1 VDPTE
6 ATRQCREAEK
16 SGDPP
21 HALIG
26 GNRETVAD
34 NGQPRPV
41 PLSFRLLERPR
52 TTTRRNLLSGVLA
65 VVALAASP
73 VAGAEEM
80 ATVMGN
86 EVIRAEANAGASAVG
101 TLAQG
106 SSVHLLE
113 RKGFWVRVKSG
124 AGTGWLKLSGL
135 SLQSQKSAS
144 SALPISASGRIGSG
158 NVVSATG
165 TRGISGEALVSARP
179 DVAGVHQLQ
188 RNAVS
193 SAEADRFASEGQLV
207 SRNLDYVRSAG
218 SAPAARPPQGQG
230 SGG

>member
-1 VDPTE
+1 
-6 ATRQCREAEK
+6 
-16 SGDPP
+16 
-21 HALIG
+21 
-26 GNRETVAD
+26 
-34 NGQPRPV
+34 
-41 PLSFRLLERPR
+41 
-52 TTTRRNLLSGVLA
+52 LLSGVLA
-65 VVALAASP
+65 VVVLAASP
-73 VAGAEEM
+73 VASGEEI

-86 EVIRAEANAGASAVG
+86 EVIRAEANAGATVVG

-144 SALPISASGRIGSG
+144 LALPISASGRLGSG

-165 TRGISGEALVSARP
+165 TRGISSEALLSARP

-193 SAEADRFASEGQLV
+193 SADAGRFASEGRLV
-207 SRNLDYVRSAG
+207 SRNLDYVRSA
-218 SAPAARPPQGQG
+218 SSSPASRPPPQVQG
-230 SGG
+230 GGG

>member
-1 VDPTE
+1 MDPTE

-21 HALIG
+21 AALIG

-65 VVALAASP
+65 VVVLAASP

-86 EVIRAEANAGASAVG
+86 EVIRAEANAGASVVG

-106 SSVHLLE
+106 SSVHLL
-113 RKGFWVRVKSG
+113 
-124 AGTGWLKLSGL
+124 
-135 SLQSQKSAS
+135 
-144 SALPISASGRIGSG
+144 
-158 NVVSATG
+158 
-165 TRGISGEALVSARP
+165 
-179 DVAGVHQLQ
+179 
-188 RNAVS
+188 
-193 SAEADRFASEGQLV
+193 
-207 SRNLDYVRSAG
+207 
-218 SAPAARPPQGQG
+218 
-230 SGG
+230 